1 MKVDNGVQR
10 FCRSGEQEEIKGAVH
25 AAACAIAIAMAGYNI
40 AAWHFR
46 RQRHLGVNAVVYSL
60 AVAWEV
66 KQTLHHL
73 ERCTCEAES
82 TPAKAA

>member
-1 MKVDNGVQR
+1 MRVQTGVQR
-10 FCRSGEQEEIKGAVH
+10 FCRSGEREEIKGGVH
-25 AAACAIAIAMAGYNI
+25 AVACAVAMVMAGYNI

-46 RQRHLGVNAVVYSL
+46 HQRHLGINAVVYSL

-73 ERCTCEAES
+73 QRCSCEEVVR
-82 TPAKAA
+82 PKAA